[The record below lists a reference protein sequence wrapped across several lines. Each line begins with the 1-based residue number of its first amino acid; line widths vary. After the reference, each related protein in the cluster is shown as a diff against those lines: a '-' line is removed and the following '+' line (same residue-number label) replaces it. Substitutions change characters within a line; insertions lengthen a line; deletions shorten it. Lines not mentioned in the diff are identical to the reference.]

1 MSKILSIDSPL
12 WAILNK
18 MTDTIVL
25 SLLFIVT
32 SIPIVTM
39 GSSLCA
45 LYYMMFRIADNTE
58 GHVVRGYFKAFKE
71 NFKKSTPVWLLCL
84 FTGLVLAGDIFICV
98 KAQVPMAGFI
108 LAAAGVLTIL
118 YMMLVL
124 YLFPLLAK
132 CTGDIRQLAF
142 MAFMMSIKEW
152 WRTIFMLFITFIMFA
167 VGVFVTAPF
176 LIVAPGVI
184 ALSHVY
190 IFRTIF
196 AKYGMKEEE
205 RTCQNSL

>member
-1 MSKILSIDSPL
+1 MGKILSIDSPL
-12 WAILNK
+12 WMILNK
-18 MTDTIVL
+18 ITDTIVL

-32 SIPIVTM
+32 SVPIVTM

-58 GHVVRGYFKAFKE
+58 GHIVRGYFKAFKE
-71 NFKKSTPVWLLCL
+71 NFKKSTPVWLMCL
-84 FTGLVLAGDIFICV
+84 LAGLVLAGDIYICLRMQNP
-98 KAQVPMAGFI
+98 ASGFI
-108 LAAAGVLTIL
+108 LAAAWVIIVL
-118 YMMLVL
+118 YAMLVL
-124 YLFPLLAK
+124 YIFPLLSK
-132 CTGDIRQLAF
+132 CTGDTRQIIF

-152 WRTIFMLFITFIMFA
+152 WRTLFMLFITVIMFA

-176 LIVAPGVI
+176 FIVAPGVI

-196 AKYGMKEEE
+196 NKYGMKEDEKL
-205 RTCQNSL
+205 CQSCQ

>member
-12 WAILNK
+12 WMILNK
-18 MTDTIVL
+18 ITDTIVL

-32 SIPIVTM
+32 SIPIVTI

-45 LYYMMFRIADNTE
+45 LYYMMFRIADDTE

-71 NFKKSTPVWLLCL
+71 NFKKTTPVWLVCL
-84 FTGLVLAGDIFICV
+84 FIGLVLAGDIYICV
-98 KAQVPMAGFI
+98 RLKTEASGFVM
-108 LAAAGVLTIL
+108 AAAGVIIIL
-118 YMMLVL
+118 FLMIVL
-124 YLFPLLAK
+124 YLFPLLSK
-132 CTGDIRQLAF
+132 CIGDTRQIVF

-152 WRTIFMLFITFIMFA
+152 WRTIFMLFITAIMIA

-176 LIVAPGVI
+176 FIVAPGVI

-190 IFRTIF
+190 IFKNIF
-196 AKYGMKEEE
+196 NKYGMKADE
-205 RTCQNSL
+205 QAA

>member
-12 WAILNK
+12 WMILNK
-18 MTDTIVL
+18 LTDTIVL
-25 SLLFIVT
+25 SLLFILT
-32 SIPIVTM
+32 
-39 GSSLCA
+39 SLCA

-71 NFKKSTPVWLLCL
+71 NFKKSTPVWLVCL
-84 FTGLVLAGDIFICV
+84 FIGLVLVGDIYICV
-98 KAQVPMAGFI
+98 RMQTPAAGFI
-108 LAAAGVLTIL
+108 LAVAGVIAVI

-124 YLFPLLAK
+124 YMFPMLSK
-132 CTGDIRQLAF
+132 CMADTRQLVF

-152 WRTIFMLFITFIMFA
+152 WRTIFMLFITFIMLA

-196 AKYGMKEEE
+196 TKYGMKEDEKI
-205 RTCQNSL
+205 CQSSL

>member
-1 MSKILSIDSPL
+1 MGKILSIDSPL
-12 WAILNK
+12 WMILNK

-25 SLLFIVT
+25 SLLFILT

-58 GHVVRGYFKAFKE
+58 GHIVRGYFKAFKE

-84 FTGLVLAGDIFICV
+84 FIGLVLAGDIYICV
-98 KAQVPMAGFI
+98 RMQTSAAGFI
-108 LAAAGVLTIL
+108 LAAAAVIAVL
-118 YMMLVL
+118 YMMIVL
-124 YLFPLLAK
+124 YMFPLLSK
-132 CTGDIRQLAF
+132 CTGDTRQIVF
-142 MAFMMSIKEW
+142 MSFMMSIKEW
-152 WRTIFMLFITFIMFA
+152 WRTIFMLFITFIMLA

-196 AKYGMKEEE
+196 TKYGMKEDEKI
-205 RTCQNSL
+205 CQSSL

>member
-12 WAILNK
+12 WMILNK
-18 MTDTIVL
+18 LTDTIVL
-25 SLLFIVT
+25 SLLFILT

-45 LYYMMFRIADNTE
+45 IYYMMFRIADNTE

-71 NFKKSTPVWLLCL
+71 NFKKSTPVWLVCL
-84 FTGLVLAGDIFICV
+84 FIGLVLAGDIYICV
-98 KAQVPMAGFI
+98 MMQTPAAGFI
-108 LAAAGVLTIL
+108 LAVAGVIAVI

-124 YLFPLLAK
+124 YMFPMLSK
-132 CTGDIRQLAF
+132 CKADTRQLVF

-152 WRTIFMLFITFIMFA
+152 WRTIFMLFITFIMLA

-196 AKYGMKEEE
+196 TKYGMKEDEKI
-205 RTCQNSL
+205 CQSSL

>member
-12 WAILNK
+12 WMILNK

-39 GSSLCA
+39 GSSFCA

-84 FTGLVLAGDIFICV
+84 FIGLVLAGDIYICIRM
-98 KAQVPMAGFI
+98 QTQMAGFI
-108 LAAAGVLTIL
+108 LAAAIVMVVL
-118 YMMLVL
+118 YMMMVL
-124 YLFPLLAK
+124 YMFPLISK
-132 CTGDIRQLAF
+132 CKGETRQLVF

-152 WRTIFMLFITFIMFA
+152 WKTMFMLFITFIMIA

-196 AKYGMKEEE
+196 AKYGMKEDEKV
-205 RTCQNSL
+205 CQSSL

>member
-12 WAILNK
+12 WMILNK
-18 MTDTIVL
+18 LTDTIVL
-25 SLLFIVT
+25 SLLFILT

-71 NFKKSTPVWLLCL
+71 NFKKSTPVWLVCL
-84 FTGLVLAGDIFICV
+84 FIGLVLAGDIYICV
-98 KAQVPMAGFI
+98 RMQTPAAGFI
-108 LAAAGVLTIL
+108 FAVAGVIAVI

-124 YLFPLLAK
+124 YMFPMLSK
-132 CTGDIRQLAF
+132 CMADTRQLVF

-152 WRTIFMLFITFIMFA
+152 WRTIFMLFITFIMLA

-196 AKYGMKEEE
+196 TKYGMKEDEKI
-205 RTCQNSL
+205 CQSSL